1 MTAQILTASRLR
13 EGDVVYFTAAG
24 HWSEWLSDATV
35 AHAEIKADDL
45 LARGKRAEAA
55 GDVID
60 AYLMAVDVVRGRLAP
75 LSQRERIRAR
85 GPTVRADLGKQ
96 SRQRLML
103 PAAE

>member
-35 AHAEIKADDL
+35 ADAETESL

-60 AYLMAVDVVRGRLAP
+60 AYLVAVDVAGGRLAP

>member
-35 AHAEIKADDL
+35 ADAEAESL
-45 LARGKRAEAA
+45 LARGKHAEAA

-60 AYLMAVDVVRGRLAP
+60 ASLVAVDVVRGRRAP
-75 LSQRERIRAR
+75 LSPRERIRAR

-96 SRQRLML
+96 ARQRLML

>member
-24 HWSEWLSDATV
+24 QWSEWLSDATV
-35 AHAEIKADDL
+35 ADAEAESL
-45 LARGKRAEAA
+45 LARGKRSEAA

-60 AYLMAVDVVRGRLAP
+60 AYLVVVDVVGGRPAP

-96 SRQRLML
+96 ARRRLV
-103 PAAE
+103 PAAAE